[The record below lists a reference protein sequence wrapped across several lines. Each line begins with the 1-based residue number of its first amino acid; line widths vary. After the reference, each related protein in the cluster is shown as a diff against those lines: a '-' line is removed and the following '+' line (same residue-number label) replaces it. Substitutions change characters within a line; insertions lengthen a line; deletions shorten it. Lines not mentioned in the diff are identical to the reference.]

1 MKSIK
6 IFMMAALGTML
17 TSCTCDKCQAP
28 ALAEGQVVIDTTQ
41 QTAAPHGMVT
51 VGAGDQVVY
60 TQDITT
66 ASGNFVYD
74 ADSEWERTPDPGEVY
89 RKVMG
94 YNDNMMMVK
103 VKFKAGSEGAMHSHP
118 HVQITYVESGAFEF
132 TINGITKVVR
142 AGDVLMKEPNVVHG
156 CKCLEDGML
165 IDTFT
170 PMRSTFL
177 AQ

>member
-1 MKSIK
+1 MKAIK
-6 IFMMAALGTML
+6 FMMMAAIGTML
-17 TSCTCDKCQAP
+17 ASCSCDKCQAP
-28 ALAEGQVVIDTTQ
+28 VLAEGQAVIDTTQ
-41 QTAAPHGMVT
+41 FTAAPHGAVCE
-51 VGAGDQVVY
+51 GAGGQIVY

-66 ASGNFVYD
+66 QSGNFVYD

-132 TINGITKVVR
+132 TINGVSKVVR

>member
-1 MKSIK
+1 MKTIK
-6 IFMMAALGTML
+6 LLVMAAVSTLL
-17 TSCTCDKCQAP
+17 VSCNCNNCEQSCTAP
-28 ALAEGQVVIDTTQ
+28 CCTDSTL
-41 QTAAPHGMVT
+41 TAAPHGVVT
-51 VGAGDQVVY
+51 TTADGQVVY
-60 TQDITT
+60 TRDITT
-66 ASGNFVYD
+66 QSGNFVFD
-74 ADSEWERTPDPGEVY
+74 ADSEWERTADPGEVY

-132 TINGITKVVR
+132 TIGDVTKVVR
-142 AGDVLMKEPNVVHG
+142 AGDVLMKEPNVLHG

-170 PMRSTFL
+170 PMRATFI

>member
-1 MKSIK
+1 MKK
-6 IFMMAALGTML
+6 FNLLLMAAAGLML
-17 TSCTCDKCQAP
+17 ASCNCNDAQPVACAAP
-28 ALAEGQVVIDTTQ
+28 CCADSANCTP
-41 QTAAPHGMVT
+41 APHGVVT
-51 VGAGDQVVY
+51 ETADGQIVY
-60 TQDITT
+60 TRDITT
-66 ASGNFVYD
+66 QSGNFVYD
-74 ADSEWERTPDPGEVY
+74 ADSEWERTADPGEVY

-103 VKFKAGSEGAMHSHP
+103 VKFKKGSEGALHSHP

-132 TINGITKVVR
+132 TIGDVTKVVR

-170 PMRSTFL
+170 PMRATFI
-177 AQ
+177 AK

>member
-1 MKSIK
+1 MKKLFIAAISV
-6 IFMMAALGTML
+6 MAIALSSCGGNNNAECPKCAAAENDSLAVPAGTV
-17 TSCTCDKCQAP
+17 TITPD
-28 ALAEGQVVIDTTQ
+28 GQK
-41 QTAAPHGMVT
+41 
-51 VGAGDQVVY
+51 VY
-60 TQDITT
+60 TRDITVK
-66 ASGNFVYD
+66 SDNFVYD

-103 VKFKAGSEGAMHSHP
+103 VKFTKGSQGKMHSHP

-132 TINGITKVVR
+132 TINGVTKVVK

-156 CKCLEDGML
+156 CTCLEDGML

-170 PMRSTFL
+170 PMRSTFI
-177 AQ
+177 AK